1 MTSRRVCVY
10 IAPCRA
16 GAPRPPD
23 GCAGNKTHLSP
34 LCKLK
39 VIILPR
45 QARDRHRE
53 NTKRAFCF
61 SRSRSPTSP
70 IASLRWRSR
79 ALSALKRPAQAL
91 LTLCHRRGRRQ
102 RKLSP
107 QQQRK
112 TWRPLARTRRLSSSR
127 LWPTQRCEKKRNST
141 TNQINSTQAKSNQI
155 NVGIAFVSVTQH
167 RTVVSEWCG
176 RWTHPHTAPA
186 GAPSPPE
193 IYLLAI
199 DLRLTF

>member
-1 MTSRRVCVY
+1 MASSCTYST
-10 IAPCRA
+10 AE
-16 GAPRPPD
+16 
-23 GCAGNKTHLSP
+23 
-34 LCKLK
+34 LK
-39 VIILPR
+39 
-45 QARDRHRE
+45 
-53 NTKRAFCF
+53 
-61 SRSRSPTSP
+61 
-70 IASLRWRSR
+70 SLV
-79 ALSALKRPAQAL
+79 AYAAV
-91 LTLCHRRGRRQ
+91 
-102 RKLSP
+102 RK
-107 QQQRK
+107 
-112 TWRPLARTRRLSSSR
+112 
-127 LWPTQRCEKKRNST
+127 EKKRKEKKRKET